1 MDSIE
6 KKQLATRINSN
17 KHQVFV
23 LSFEEFENFIQHSG
37 TSLKQRA
44 KQAWDKYQEGAK
56 ATAENAPNASSAL
69 LLTRVLSDL
78 GVTANKAY
86 IKHYGGKPHII
97 FKGFAGQRSIFTGV
111 KYSTTNP
118 KIVQMGIGKVG
129 AIDVAKSGGVL
140 SIVIMSGYRVTDYIL
155 RDSATL
161 SQLIGGL
168 ATDIAKIGVSTG
180 LAIAG
185 VKIIGAVTGTVV
197 VGGLVAVVAVG
208 IGLSIALSWLD
219 NEYKITEKL
228 IGLIEKG
235 ELNLKANIKNKKN
248 ELIGVANE
256 VTAYLIEQTLGYG
269 LKVGINWLKGSVE
282 RAVPRGPSI

>member
-1 MDSIE
+1 MDSSE

-23 LSFEEFENFIQHSG
+23 LSFEEFENFIKHSKAG
-37 TSLKQRA
+37 LKQRA
-44 KQAWDKYQEGAK
+44 KQTWDKYQERTKGI
-56 ATAENAPNASSAL
+56 AENTSNGSSVL

-97 FKGFAGQRSIFTGV
+97 FKGFAGQRKIFTGV

-129 AIDVAKSGGVL
+129 AIDVAKKGGVL
-140 SIVIMSGYRVTDYIL
+140 SIVIMSGYRITDYVL

-180 LAIAG
+180 MAIAG

-197 VGGLVAVVAVG
+197 VSGLVAVVAVG
-208 IGLSIALSWLD
+208 IGISIALSWLD
-219 NEYKITEKL
+219 NEYKITEKV
-228 IGLIEKG
+228 IRLIEHG
-235 ELNLKANIKNKKN
+235 ELNLKANIKQKEK
-248 ELIGVANE
+248 ELIDVANE
-256 VTAYLIEQTLGYG
+256 ATDYLIEQTLEYG
-269 LKVGINWLKGSVE
+269 LRVGINWLKGNIE
-282 RAVPRGPSI
+282 RSIPTVPTL

>member
-1 MDSIE
+1 MDSAE
-6 KKQLATRINSN
+6 NKKLATRINSN

-23 LSFEEFENFIQHSG
+23 LSFEEFENFIKHSR

-86 IKHYGGKPHII
+86 IKYYGGKPHII
-97 FKGFAGQRSIFTGV
+97 FKGFAGQRKIFTGV
-111 KYSTTNP
+111 KYSATNP
-118 KIVQMGIGKVG
+118 KIIQMGIGKIG
-129 AIDVAKSGGVL
+129 ATSVAKQGGVL

-168 ATDIAKIGVSTG
+168 ATDVAKIGVSTG
-180 LAIAG
+180 VALVAAKG
-185 VKIIGAVTGTVV
+185 VGVVFGGAVIGPLIVV
-197 VGGLVAVVAVG
+197 VGVG
-208 IGLSIALSWLD
+208 FLMSHVLTLLD
-219 NEYKITEKL
+219 EEYKITNKVIALVEKA
-228 IGLIEKG
+228 EH
-235 ELNLKANIKNKKN
+235 NLKSNIEN
-248 ELIGVANE
+248 ELSKI
-256 VTAYLIEQTLGYG
+256 TKIFISYTIDKTIEYG
-269 LKVGINWLKGSVE
+269 TRAGINWLRGTVE
-282 RAVPRGPSI
+282 RAIPRGL

>member
-23 LSFEEFENFIQHSG
+23 LSFEEFENFIKHSR

-44 KQAWDKYQEGAK
+44 KQAWHKYQEGAK

-97 FKGFAGQRSIFTGV
+97 FKGFAGQRNIFTGV
-111 KYSTTNP
+111 KYSATNP
-118 KIVQMGIGKVG
+118 KIIQMGIGKAG
-129 AIDVAKSGGVL
+129 AAGVAKQGGVL
-140 SIVIMSGYRVTDYIL
+140 SIVIMSGYRVADYIL

-168 ATDIAKIGVSTG
+168 ATDVAKIGVSTG
-180 LAIAG
+180 VALVAAKG
-185 VKIIGAVTGTVV
+185 VGVVFGGAVIGPLIVV
-197 VGGLVAVVAVG
+197 VGVG
-208 IGLSIALSWLD
+208 FLMSHALTLLD
-219 NEYKITEKL
+219 EEYKITNKVIALVEKA
-228 IGLIEKG
+228 EH
-235 ELNLKANIKNKKN
+235 NLKSNIEN
-248 ELIGVANE
+248 ELSKI
-256 VTAYLIEQTLGYG
+256 TKIFISYTIDKSIEYG
-269 LKVGINWLKGSVE
+269 TRAGINWLRGTVE
-282 RAVPRGPSI
+282 RAIPRGL